1 MDSESNTTKKKKITE
16 KLLFQV
22 SILFIIGCLTA
33 GLVTFLTQK
42 GRSSRAI
49 QDQIEDMAAE
59 TGEEVRLAIR
69 EFPASNWLMK
79 YWYQHSDEMDI
90 EYDVNYNKNT
100 RTYHKSVQFAKRYP
114 GISMRY
120 VDEYQLNEMP
130 EEDQKLYAEIVYS
143 WMITRL
149 NEIKRTYKMDFL
161 FVFITDENCETQF
174 FLLSAAEPGMM
185 RGTEYLQVYPLG
197 VSVNVSETQRDG
209 MLSARK
215 NKTYLAQ
222 AGNYVDYYALIGS
235 LDGRSVMIGLTY
247 NTSGLSSAIKE
258 STAKQTG
265 FAVIH
270 QVGLSLI
277 FLTLIIF
284 FLLRPLRDIQKNIR
298 LYKETKN
305 SIPVVRN
312 LSGIRSKN
320 EIGDLA
326 QDVADLT
333 TEMDDYMDRVRV
345 ITAEKER
352 IGVELSLATRIQESM
367 LPNTFPP
374 FPERTEFDIYA
385 SMDPAKEVGGDFYD
399 FFFVDEDHLCLSI
412 ADVSGK
418 GIPAALFMMAS
429 KIILANNA
437 QMGKSPA
444 QILTDTNAMI
454 ASNNKE
460 DMFVTVWLGILEIS
474 TGKLSAANAGHEYPV
489 LGRPDGEFRY
499 YKDKHGFVIGGMP
512 GLKYKEY
519 ELQLNP
525 GDRLFV
531 YTDGL
536 PEATDA
542 EGNMFGA
549 DRVLE
554 ALNEKKEA
562 TPEQILAQM
571 RTAVDGF
578 VKDAEQFDDLT
589 MLCLE
594 YRGKNNG

>member
-1 MDSESNTTKKKKITE
+1 M
-16 KLLFQV
+16 
-22 SILFIIGCLTA
+22 
-33 GLVTFLTQK
+33 
-42 GRSSRAI
+42 
-49 QDQIEDMAAE
+49 
-59 TGEEVRLAIR
+59 
-69 EFPASNWLMK
+69 
-79 YWYQHSDEMDI
+79 
-90 EYDVNYNKNT
+90 
-100 RTYHKSVQFAKRYP
+100 
-114 GISMRY
+114 
-120 VDEYQLNEMP
+120 
-130 EEDQKLYAEIVYS
+130 
-143 WMITRL
+143 
-149 NEIKRTYKMDFL
+149 
-161 FVFITDENCETQF
+161 
-174 FLLSAAEPGMM
+174 
-185 RGTEYLQVYPLG
+185 
-197 VSVNVSETQRDG
+197 
-209 MLSARK
+209 
-215 NKTYLAQ
+215 
-222 AGNYVDYYALIGS
+222 
-235 LDGRSVMIGLTY
+235 
-247 NTSGLSSAIKE
+247 
-258 STAKQTG
+258 
-265 FAVIH
+265 
-270 QVGLSLI
+270 
-277 FLTLIIF
+277 
-284 FLLRPLRDIQKNIR
+284 
-298 LYKETKN
+298 
-305 SIPVVRN
+305 
-312 LSGIRSKN
+312 
-320 EIGDLA
+320 
-326 QDVADLT
+326 
-333 TEMDDYMDRVRV
+333 
-345 ITAEKER
+345 
-352 IGVELSLATRIQESM
+352 ELSLATRIQESM

-374 FPERTEFDIYA
+374 FPERKEFDIYA

-418 GIPAALFMMAS
+418 GVPAALFMMAS